1 MVKRNEN
8 LEKLAGNY
16 LFPEI
21 NLRKQAFSKK
31 HPEAK
36 LISLGVGDTTEPI
49 TSTINAGLVDFAKG
63 LGTKEGYSGYGF
75 EQGSIKLREQI
86 AEKIY
91 HSTFSADEIF
101 ISDGAKCDIGRLQL
115 LFGDKCTIAVQDP
128 SYPAYVDTSVIVGQ
142 TGDFDKVSNQ
152 YQGITYLKCTP
163 ENNFFPK
170 LETKTDLIYFC
181 SPNNPT
187 GAVATKEQLQ
197 ELVSFAKKQ
206 KSIIIFDTA
215 YALYI
220 KDAALPKSIYEIP
233 GAKEV
238 AIEINSFSKIAGFT
252 GVRLGWC
259 VIPEELKYDDGK
271 SVKEDWDRLI
281 STFFNGAS
289 NIAMSG
295 GIAALSDEGLNEM
308 RQTMDGYLDNAKLI
322 ETTLKSL
329 KFETFGCLT
338 PFVWTKFPGR
348 DSWDVFNEIME
359 KAHIIVTPGSGFGQ
373 SGNGFIRFSA
383 FGHKED
389 IEEACRRL
397 KKVFSK

>member
-8 LEKLAGNY
+8 LEKLAGSY

-21 NLRKQAFSKK
+21 ARRKQAFLEK

-49 TSTINAGLVDFAKG
+49 TPTINAGLVDFAKG

-75 EQGSIKLREQI
+75 EQGSVKLREKI
-86 AEKIY
+86 SEKIY
-91 HSTFSADEIF
+91 HSAFSADEIF

-142 TGDFDKVSNQ
+142 TGDFDTISNQ
-152 YQGITYLKCTP
+152 YKGITYLQCTP

-170 LETKTDLIYFC
+170 LEAKTDLIYFC

-187 GAVATKEQLQ
+187 GAVSTKEQLQ
-197 ELVSFAKKQ
+197 ELVLFAKKQ

-295 GIAALSDEGLNEM
+295 GIAALEPEGFNEM

-322 ETTLKSL
+322 ETTLKNL

-348 DSWDVFNEIME
+348 DSWDAFNEIME
-359 KAHIIVTPGSGFGQ
+359 KAHIIVTPGSGFGP

-397 KKVFSK
+397 IKVFGK